1 MRVRVYGEDSTA
13 RCCVLEEKVQRDTKR
28 VRRRRKDRRKEEES
42 LIERERERE
51 RDGCV
56 CDDARRGGSIDSRA
70 PRHEEEN
77 NSRKTA
83 HSVHVIW
90 AQRRRLS

>member
-51 RDGCV
+51 TGACVTTHVEGESLIHVRRDTKKRIIAGRQLIAC
-56 CDDARRGGSIDSRA
+56 
-70 PRHEEEN
+70 
-77 NSRKTA
+77 T
-83 HSVHVIW
+83 
-90 AQRRRLS
+90 

>member
-42 LIERERERE
+42 LIERE

>member
-51 RDGCV
+51 TGACV
-56 CDDARRGGSIDSRA
+56 TTHVEWGSIDSRA

-83 HSVHVIW
+83 HSVRVIW